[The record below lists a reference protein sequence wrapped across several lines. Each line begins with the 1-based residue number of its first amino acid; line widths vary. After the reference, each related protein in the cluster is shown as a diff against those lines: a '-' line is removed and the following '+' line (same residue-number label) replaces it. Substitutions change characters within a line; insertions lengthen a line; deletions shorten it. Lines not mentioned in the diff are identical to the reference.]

1 MQRIYTRKIYTDI
14 TLISFSFG
22 IVSEQK
28 IHGHKLSKMMT
39 IP

>member
-1 MQRIYTRKIYTDI
+1 MQRIYTRKIYTD

>member
-1 MQRIYTRKIYTDI
+1 MQRIYTQKIYTE

-22 IVSEQK
+22 IVSKQK
-28 IHGHKLSKMMT
+28 FHGHKLNKMMT